1 MHTQDTHTCMHAY
14 SHTIPTIR
22 VQCILIAVI
31 VAVMLDK
38 QMLGRPLSRCG
49 DIWRRRHA
57 LRPRLEN
64 LQSNRIWGIA
74 GTFCGI
80 RSLFPISA
88 KKKVTWGVGSH
99 THLANSGTTYSIGT
113 PCVGLSLGMARVHH
127 GAAAHRFG
135 FRCLDRFVGLQTAL
149 LVGPVCLW
157 TPAVWHTDTTPCAL
171 SDVRRYAWHALLA
184 ASDTHTHTK
193 YTHTH
198 THTHTLPIL
207 HTHTHTH
214 THTYTHTHTHTHKD
228 MYTCIYVFTI
238 PTHDK

>member
-74 GTFCGI
+74 GTLCGI
-80 RSLFPISA
+80 RPGLRYLFHISA
-88 KKKVTWGVGSH
+88 KKKAHEVTWGLEPDPFIRNLLNVLTPGCH
-99 THLANSGTTYSIGT
+99 RGPADEFLVLYDHKLLKEFEGTFR
-113 PCVGLSLGMARVHH
+113 LRSLRQKRVFPEFPHPSFSPPR
-127 GAAAHRFG
+127 ALNTTEEKF
-135 FRCLDRFVGLQTAL
+135 FRRD
-149 LVGPVCLW
+149 
-157 TPAVWHTDTTPCAL
+157 
-171 SDVRRYAWHALLA
+171 
-184 ASDTHTHTK
+184 
-193 YTHTH
+193 
-198 THTHTLPIL
+198 
-207 HTHTHTH
+207 
-214 THTYTHTHTHTHKD
+214 
-228 MYTCIYVFTI
+228 
-238 PTHDK
+238 